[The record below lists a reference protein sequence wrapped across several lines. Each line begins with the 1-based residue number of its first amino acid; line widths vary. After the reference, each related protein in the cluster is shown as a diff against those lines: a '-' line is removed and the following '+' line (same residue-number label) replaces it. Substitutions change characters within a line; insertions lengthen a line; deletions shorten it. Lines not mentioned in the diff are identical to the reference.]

1 MRQCL
6 FCIIFLW
13 ISCYRA
19 LSQHVKDASAF
30 IPTDKGVELGI
41 NVTSTLAGFFNSGGD
56 RSTIDPYILS
66 IKIANTKGAV
76 RLGMYGAIKQD
87 KNFQCVNSFCG
98 SRTIHETLANIRAGY
113 EQRIPVT
120 NRFVFF
126 WGLDGIVKLDN
137 SETTTDFQTSKGL
150 ISSKKLGFGGGG
162 VAGVQFWIHKRISLS
177 TETSLYGVY
186 SSGINKTV
194 LPSTSGGT
202 QSNPISS
209 FQIVPILPSSLFFNF
224 RF

>member
-1 MRQCL
+1 
-6 FCIIFLW
+6 
-13 ISCYRA
+13 
-19 LSQHVKDASAF
+19 
-30 IPTDKGVELGI
+30 
-41 NVTSTLAGFFNSGGD
+41 
-56 RSTIDPYILS
+56 
-66 IKIANTKGAV
+66 
-76 RLGMYGAIKQD
+76 
-87 KNFQCVNSFCG
+87 
-98 SRTIHETLANIRAGY
+98 
-113 EQRIPVT
+113 
-120 NRFVFF
+120 
-126 WGLDGIVKLDN
+126 LDGIVKLDN